1 LSSIADIERRVAQL
15 EKETAALKAALAPRD
30 DLKPAPRAIEPEG
43 ATIRYPM
50 DQPACS
56 LPTASELRELADIV
70 LAAYPKLAPDASNPR
85 WAEANRADFFRGF
98 CAAFRRIASLTRDER
113 PVTSRYLEF
122 WTNEAEDWHRLQG
135 NPTDIRTPQ
144 YLGAAIAAGDVPFA
158 LGAPHELAVGLRT
171 DSLGRV
177 ATDAWRRVLSTH
189 EVPKPVTQ
197 PRRTTEPAQPDV
209 RVSGKIW

>member
-1 LSSIADIERRVAQL
+1 MPDNSDLVRRVAACEHRLDLL
-15 EKETAALKAALAPRD
+15 ERRHVAAPVA
-30 DLKPAPRAIEPEG
+30 KPAPAPIEPEG